1 MALYKNN
8 NNNTVIFFCYS
19 LYRLVQ
25 TNKNQTCFFIQGRYT
40 LTCSYNQS
48 NTLLSEVLSEI
59 LQYVVY
65 NSREA
70 AFLFNNGMLLV
81 FLGLEEES

>member
-1 MALYKNN
+1 
-8 NNNTVIFFCYS
+8 
-19 LYRLVQ
+19 
-25 TNKNQTCFFIQGRYT
+25 
-40 LTCSYNQS
+40 
-48 NTLLSEVLSEI
+48 VLSEI

-70 AFLFNNGMLLV
+70 AFLFNKGMLLV